1 MKNSNMGQPVVVDSN
16 VIIKEIQEGRSL
28 KPIAKRIKKHKSKMV
43 IPESVLGEVHK
54 VTGAETTRI
63 MDTIYEYCRHPITID
78 KTDEINAE
86 SERLVSQYY
95 ECHHPDSLILATA
108 KITGSALV
116 SFDREL
122 LQTAKME
129 GVQAFLP
136 RNFVRWW

>member
-1 MKNSNMGQPVVVDSN
+1 MQTSNAGQPVVIDSN

-28 KPIAKRIKKHKSKMV
+28 KPIAKRIKKHKSRV
-43 IPESVLGEVHK
+43 VVPESVIGEVVK
-54 VTGAETTRI
+54 ITGVTTTSLLEKI
-63 MDTIYEYCRHPITID
+63 YQYFKYPVTMDKTEEID
-78 KTDEINAE
+78 KE
-86 SERLVSQYY
+86 SDRLVETYY

-116 SFDREL
+116 SFDRDL
-122 LQTAKME
+122 LQTAKLE